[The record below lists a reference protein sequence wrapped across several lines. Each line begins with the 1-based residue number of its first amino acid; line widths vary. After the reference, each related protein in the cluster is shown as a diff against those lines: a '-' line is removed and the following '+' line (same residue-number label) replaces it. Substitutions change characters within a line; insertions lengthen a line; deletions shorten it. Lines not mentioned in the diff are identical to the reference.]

1 MRLEF
6 TVAATKPSCGDIR
19 NIIKISINSPGTVM
33 NLSGDRRAAMQHIGG
48 KAKSIKNTK
57 EV

>member
-1 MRLEF
+1 MILEF
-6 TVAATKPSCGDIR
+6 TIAAPKPSCGDNR

-33 NLSGDRRAAMQHIGG
+33 NLSGDMRATMQHIGG